1 MTKEKDYFFNVKIDI
16 ELVTYA
22 TSEKQARASLREDI
36 ADYFANSEIEITKE
50 EAILVKV
57 K

>member
-22 TSEKQARASLREDI
+22 TREKQARASLREDI